1 MAQTCLVTGANRGI
15 GLELARQLAAR
26 GDTVVGTARD
36 PEAAAEL
43 RGIGA
48 RVEELDASSG
58 KSVAALAR
66 RLKGLPIDRLIH
78 NAAIGVAGPAA
89 AEVDPEEI
97 EAHLRVNAIGP
108 FRLTQALL
116 PNLRAGEG
124 RLVVGISSGL
134 GSIEENTTGGWVA
147 YRASKTALHQLMRT
161 FAAEL
166 SAEGLVFVLLSPGWV
181 RTGMG
186 GQDAPLSPEQSV
198 RAMLKVVDRLGPKD
212 SGRFFSERG
221 RRIPW

>member
-1 MAQTCLVTGANRGI
+1 MAQTSLVTGANRGI

-26 GDTVVGTARD
+26 GDNVVGTVRD

-43 RGIGA
+43 RGLGT
-48 RVEELDASSG
+48 RVEELDLSSG
-58 KSVAALAR
+58 KSVGALAR
-66 RLKGLPIDRLIH
+66 SLKGLPIDRLIH

-89 AEVDPEEI
+89 AEVDPDDLET
-97 EAHLRVNAIGP
+97 HLRINAIGP

-116 PNLRAGEG
+116 PNLRAGAG
-124 RLVVGISSGL
+124 RLVVAISSGL
-134 GSIEENTTGGWVA
+134 GSIAENTTGGWVA
-147 YRASKTALHQLMRT
+147 YRVSKSALHQLMRT

-166 SAEGLVFVLLSPGWV
+166 SPDGLVFVLLSPGWV

-198 RAMLKVVDRLGPKD
+198 RAMLKVIDRLGPKD
-212 SGRFFSERG
+212 SGRLFNERG

>member
-15 GLELARQLAAR
+15 GLELTRQLAAR

-43 RGIGA
+43 RGLGA
-48 RVEELDASSG
+48 RVEELDLASG
-58 KSVAALAR
+58 KSVEALAR
-66 RLKGLPIDRLIH
+66 RLKGLPIDRLVH

-89 AEVDPEEI
+89 AEVDPEDLET
-97 EAHLRVNAIGP
+97 HLRVNAIGP
-108 FRLTQALL
+108 FRLTRALL
-116 PNLRAGEG
+116 PNLRAGQG
-124 RLVVGISSGL
+124 RLVVAISSGL
-134 GSIEENTTGGWVA
+134 GSIAENTTGGWVA

-166 SAEGLVFVLLSPGWV
+166 SPESIVFILLSPGWV

-198 RAMLKVVDRLGPKD
+198 RSMLKVVDRVGPKD
-212 SGRFFSERG
+212 SGAFFNERG

>member
-15 GLELARQLAAR
+15 GLELARQFAAR

-36 PEAAAEL
+36 PEAAVEL
-43 RGIGA
+43 RGLGA
-48 RVEELDASSG
+48 RVEELDLASG
-58 KSVAALAR
+58 KSIGSLAR
-66 RLKGLPIDRLIH
+66 RLRDLPIDRLVH

-89 AEVDPEEI
+89 AEVDPGDVET
-97 EAHLRVNAIGP
+97 HLRVNAIGP

-124 RLVVGISSGL
+124 KRVVAISSGL
-134 GSIEENTTGGWVA
+134 GSIAENTTGGWVA
-147 YRASKTALHQLMRT
+147 YRASKAALHQLMRT

-166 SAEGLVFVLLSPGWV
+166 APDGLVFVLLSPGWV
-181 RTGMG
+181 RTDMG

-198 RAMLKVVDRLGPKD
+198 GAMLKVMDRLGPKD
-212 SGRFFSERG
+212 SGGFFNERG
-221 RRIPW
+221 RKIPW

>member
-43 RGIGA
+43 RGLGA
-48 RVEELDASSG
+48 RVEELDLASA
-58 KSVAALAR
+58 KSVGAFAR

-89 AEVDPEEI
+89 AEVDAEGLET
-97 EAHLRVNAIGP
+97 HLRVNAVGP
-108 FRLTQALL
+108 FLLTQALL
-116 PNLRAGEG
+116 PNLRAGQG
-124 RLVVGISSGL
+124 KLVIAISSGL
-134 GSIEENTTGGWVA
+134 GSIAENTTGGWVA

-166 SAEGLVFVLLSPGWV
+166 SSEGLLFVLLSPGWV

-198 RAMLKVVDRLGPKD
+198 RAMLKVMDRLGPKD
-212 SGRFFSERG
+212 SGSFFGERG